1 MSSACSASAPPA
13 WTAIEGKMAADL
25 HAVYTSE
32 VERGTK
38 AVSMETLWRISKT
51 LRVPLSQ
58 LVREV

>member
-1 MSSACSASAPPA
+1 
-13 WTAIEGKMAADL
+13 MAADL
-25 HAVYTSE
+25 HPVYNSE

-58 LVREV
+58 LVRAM